1 MEKGRELNLKRLV
14 LLVLLL
20 TLAGCQNPR
29 RPLPLHALAADC
41 FPAAAS
47 ANLHS

>member
-29 RPLPLHALAADC
+29 RPLPLHALAADGLTDAGC
-41 FPAAAS
+41 RPAI
-47 ANLHS
+47 